1 VRRGAGSY
9 DVTPSRFMDPSYAGK
24 IDWVLVGE
32 ILQERGQGT
41 GNGGFSWSWNSEA
54 GSGVIEAMVLW
65 VGHHRLCDGRSA
77 SNSGSY
83 P

>member
-32 ILQERGQGT
+32 ILQERGQGMEDSVGVET
-41 GNGGFSWSWNSEA
+41 VRQAVELSRPWSS
-54 GSGVIEAMVLW
+54 
-65 VGHHRLCDGRSA
+65 D
-77 SNSGSY
+77 
-83 P
+83 